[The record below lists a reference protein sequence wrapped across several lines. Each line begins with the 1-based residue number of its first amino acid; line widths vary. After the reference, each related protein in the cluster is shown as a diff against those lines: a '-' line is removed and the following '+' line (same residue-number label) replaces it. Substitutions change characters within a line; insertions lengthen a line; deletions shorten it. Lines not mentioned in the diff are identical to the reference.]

1 MDESLIYYMD
11 RYIRFARQE
20 LRMKKENG
28 KFGFIGQ
35 GIKNHFQT
43 LGSFASLFELTR
55 EMNEQCARATVT
67 ELSAFLKDNGMHDV
81 TMSYAERDNKPCH
94 PKDKTLEGLLMRILS
109 ISVNPINILWN
120 LLSKMQMTPMS
131 QETLRLYD
139 YGKLKKVACKWEL
152 HWKLLHDERI
162 KQQRNGKT
170 SEKIYR
176 RAAQHPKAEHEK
188 PKGLM
193 DDIFKH
199 GMGGQT

>member
-1 MDESLIYYMD
+1 MDVSITSYMD
-11 RYIRFARQE
+11 RHIIFARQE

-43 LGSFASLFELTR
+43 LGNLASMFELTR
-55 EMNEQCARATVT
+55 EMNKQCARATVA
-67 ELSAFLKDNGMHDV
+67 EMSAFLKDNGMHDV
-81 TMSYAERDNKPCH
+81 AMSYAERDN
-94 PKDKTLEGLLMRILS
+94 DKTLEGLLMHMLF
-109 ISVNPINILWN
+109 ISVSPINILWN
-120 LLSKMQMTPMS
+120 LISKMQLTPLS

-139 YGKLKKVACKWEL
+139 YGELKKVANKWEQ

-170 SEKIYR
+170 SEKIHR
-176 RAAQHPKAEHEK
+176 RDAQRPKAEHEK

-193 DDIFKH
+193 DDILKH
-199 GMGGQT
+199 GMEGRA